1 MAQHEVVFPMPG
13 KVISV
18 EVAVGDSV
26 DEDDTLAV
34 FEAMKIEMPLASTA
48 AGKVAEI
55 KASAEQMVEAEQVFC
70 IIED

>member
-18 EVAVGDSV
+18 EVAMGDSV

-48 AGKVAEI
+48 AGKVVEI
-55 KASAEQMVEAEQVFC
+55 KAAAEEMVEAEQVFC
-70 IIED
+70 IVED

>member
-1 MAQHEVVFPMPG
+1 MAQHEVIFPMPG

-18 EVAVGDSV
+18 EVKAGDTI
-26 DEDDTLAV
+26 EMDDTLAV

-48 AGKVAEI
+48 AGKVVDVKARAE
-55 KASAEQMVEAEQVFC
+55 EMVEVDQVFC